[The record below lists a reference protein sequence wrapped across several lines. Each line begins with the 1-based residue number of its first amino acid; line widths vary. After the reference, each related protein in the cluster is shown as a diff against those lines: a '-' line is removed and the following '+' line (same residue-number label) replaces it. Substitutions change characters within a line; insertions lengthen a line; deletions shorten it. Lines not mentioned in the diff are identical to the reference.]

1 MPDAPPPP
9 STSPALPVRE
19 ALAHG
24 EAMRWQLR
32 RNCRLTPRQLG
43 GCFMAVCLFHLLLA
57 LAFWALGFPVVSL
70 FAGLEVAV
78 LAAALLV
85 HARHAG
91 DREIIT
97 LAADRLSVER
107 HVGSRVERLE
117 LPAAWVRVHA
127 DGAGPSA
134 LVRLTAG
141 RHSVSVGRHLLPAH
155 RPLMA
160 RALRQALAQA
170 KRPPPGTPGV

>member
-1 MPDAPPPP
+1 MAAEQSP
-9 STSPALPVRE
+9 SPSPALPVHE

-24 EAMRWQLR
+24 DVMRWQLR

-43 GCFMAVCLFHLLLA
+43 GCFGAVCAFHLLLA

-85 HARHAG
+85 YARHAC

-97 LAADRLSVER
+97 LAADRLSVEQ
-107 HVGSRVERLE
+107 HVGPRVERLE

-127 DGAGPSA
+127 DGPAA
-134 LVRLTAG
+134 LVRLSAG
-141 RHSVSVGRHLLPAH
+141 SRSVCVGRHLPPAQ
-155 RPLMA
+155 RALMA
-160 RALRQALAQA
+160 RALRQALTHAQP
-170 KRPPPGTPGV
+170 PPPGSSAP

>member
-1 MPDAPPPP
+1 MAAEQYPPP
-9 STSPALPVRE
+9 SPAWPVRE

-24 EAMRWQLR
+24 DVMRWQLR

-43 GCFMAVCLFHLLLA
+43 ACFGAVCVFHLLLA
-57 LAFWALGFPVVSL
+57 LAFWALGFPMVSL

-85 HARHAG
+85 HARHAC

-97 LAADRLSVER
+97 LAADRLSVEQ
-107 HVGSRVERLE
+107 HVGARVQRME

-127 DGAGPSA
+127 DGPAA
-134 LVRLTAG
+134 LVRLSAG
-141 RHSVSVGRHLLPAH
+141 SRSVCVGRHLPPAQ

-160 RALRQALAQA
+160 RALLQALAHAQ
-170 KRPPPGTPGV
+170 RPPPGTPTP